1 MTRNRRSFLKAAL
14 GCATALVVPGALPSV
29 TPKPESTVT
38 YCNWYKPGIWAMA
51 KDDPGLV
58 NVKLIPG
65 TLIVM
70 TTDKLV
76 YLRMENGSWKE
87 SKGVRSSKP
96 FLER

>member
-1 MTRNRRSFLKAAL
+1 
-14 GCATALVVPGALPSV
+14 
-29 TPKPESTVT
+29 
-38 YCNWYKPGIWAMA
+38 MA

>member
-1 MTRNRRSFLKAAL
+1 M
-14 GCATALVVPGALPSV
+14 
-29 TPKPESTVT
+29 PKPDPVVT
-38 YCNWYKPGIWAMA
+38 HTNWYKPGIWAMA
-51 KDDPGLV
+51 KGDPGLAK
-58 NVKLIPG
+58 VKLIPG

-70 TTDKLV
+70 TTDELV